1 MRLGAWELLTGWTG
15 GGDRD
20 FAPRIALQMVHESA
34 LCTNRVRRKNSLAHQ
49 GFALAGGLS
58 ELISDEQAHRL
69 LDGYSTEQVRE
80 LLVNLG
86 WQRRLAGHYTGNVV
100 AVDPH
105 RIISH
110 SRRVMAKKKK
120 NPDVSPQKMLQTFFS
135 VCAETGQPIMA
146 GMASTGTPAGLATN
160 TLLEATH
167 QILDHPMLV
176 VADKE
181 HFTEDLMLLA
191 HHHSELDLLVP
202 ALHTN
207 RIKAMMSQLSYQRQW
222 AGYAIAEQPFTFKG
236 STETFRLL
244 AQRTGEIPA
253 EYEYCGFVTT
263 SDQPAAS
270 LLCQD
275 YPKRWSVEEFYRFE
289 NKMGLNRASTMNLHI
304 RYGKL
309 ALAMIAQAATYQL
322 RTKLN
327 TPYRKWDAEHLAR
340 EVLAWAEGD
349 VRVNNDTILVTFYG
363 APKHINPA
371 DYINLP
377 AILEADGIDPRIPWL
392 YNFKLDFRFK

>member
-1 MRLGAWELLTGWTG
+1 M
-15 GGDRD
+15 
-20 FAPRIALQMVHESA
+20 ALQMVHESA

-69 LDGYSTEQVRE
+69 LDGYTTEQAHQ

-86 WQRRLAGHYTGNVV
+86 WQRRLAGHYNGQVV
-100 AVDPH
+100 AIDPH
-105 RIISH
+105 RIISR

-120 NPDVSPQKMLQTFFS
+120 GSDSSPQKMLQTFFS
-135 VCAETGQPIMA
+135 VCAHTGQPIMA
-146 GMASTGTPAGLATN
+146 SMASTGMPTGLATT

-167 QILDHPMLV
+167 QILPQQMLV

-181 HFTEDLMLLA
+181 HFTEELMLLA
-191 HHHSELDLLVP
+191 HRHSEMDLLTP
-202 ALHTN
+202 ALHTK
-207 RIKAMMSQLSYQRQW
+207 RIKALMSQLTYQRQW
-222 AGYAIAEQPFTFKG
+222 AGYAIAEQPFHFHN
-236 STETFRLL
+236 SEDPFRLL

-253 EYEYCGFVTT
+253 DYEYSGFVTT
-263 SDQPAAS
+263 SEKPACD
-270 LLCQD
+270 LLCQH

-289 NKMGLNRASTMNLHI
+289 NKMGLSRASTMNLHI
-304 RYGKL
+304 RYGNL
-309 ALAMIAQAATYQL
+309 GLAMIAQAATYQL
-322 RTKLN
+322 RKKLN
-327 TPYRKWDAEHLAR
+327 TSYRKWNAEHLAR

-349 VRVNNDTILVTFYG
+349 VRVKGDTILVTFYG
-363 APKHINPA
+363 AQKHINPA

-377 AILEADGIDPRIPWL
+377 AILEAEGIDPRIPWL

>member
-1 MRLGAWELLTGWTG
+1 MGAWELLTGWTG
-15 GGDRD
+15 GGDGD

-69 LDGYSTEQVRE
+69 LDAYSTEQVRK

-86 WQRRLAGHYTGNVV
+86 WQRRLAGHYTGHVV

-146 GMASTGTPAGLATN
+146 GMASTGTPAGLATT

-181 HFTEDLMLLA
+181 HFTEELMLLA
-191 HHHSELDLLVP
+191 HHHSELDVLVP
-202 ALHTN
+202 ALHTK
-207 RIKAMMSQLSYQRQW
+207 RVKAMLSQLPYQRQW
-222 AGYAIAEQPFTFKG
+222 AGYAIAEKPFTFKG

-253 EYEYCGFVTT
+253 EHEYRGFVTT
-263 SDQPAAS
+263 SDQPAAG

-327 TPYRKWDAEHLAR
+327 TPCRKWDAEHLAR

>member
-1 MRLGAWELLTGWTG
+1 
-15 GGDRD
+15 
-20 FAPRIALQMVHESA
+20 MVHESA
-34 LCTNRVRRKNSLAHQ
+34 LCVNRVRRKNSLAHQ
-49 GFALAGGLS
+49 GFALASGLS

-69 LDGYSTEQVRE
+69 LEGYTTGQAHQ

-86 WQRRLAGHYTGNVV
+86 WQRRLAGHYNGRVV
-100 AVDPH
+100 AIDPH

-120 NPDVSPQKMLQTFFS
+120 GADYSPQKMLQTFFS
-135 VCAETGQPIMA
+135 VCAHTGQPIMA
-146 GMASTGTPAGLATN
+146 CMASTGMPAGRATK

-167 QILDHPMLV
+167 QILPQPMLV

-181 HFTEDLMLLA
+181 HFTEELMLLG
-191 HHHSELDLLVP
+191 HRHDDIDLLVP
-202 ALHTN
+202 ALHTKA
-207 RIKAMMSQLSYQRQW
+207 IKALMSQLSYLRRW
-222 AGYAIAEQPFTFKG
+222 AGYAIAEQAFTFHQRK
-236 STETFRLL
+236 ETFRLL

-253 EYEYCGFVTT
+253 DYEYSGFLTT
-263 SDQPAAS
+263 SDKEACT
-270 LLCQD
+270 LLCQQ

-309 ALAMIAQAATYQL
+309 GLAMIAQAAVYQL

-327 TPYRKWDAEHLAR
+327 TSYRKWDAQHLAR
-340 EVLAWAEGD
+340 EVLAWADGD
-349 VRVNNDTILVTFYG
+349 VRVREDTILVTFYG

-371 DYINLP
+371 DYVNLP
-377 AILEADGIDPRIPWL
+377 AILEAEGIDPRIPWL